1 MIERGLLGFDS
12 VLGKCFGWIKAGL
25 TFCMLALVLLCFAL
39 VLARYS
45 LDVSWI
51 AGQEAVQW
59 LHAICF
65 MLGAAV
71 TLRAGGHVRVDVLH
85 ARLSSRS
92 KAWIEIVGC
101 AVFLLPFATFLMW
114 ISFDYVA
121 ASAQMREASQES
133 GGLPMVY
140 LLKALIP
147 LAAALL
153 IVQAL
158 AELISAWRVLT
169 RSPAQ

>member
-1 MIERGLLGFDS
+1 M
-12 VLGKCFGWIKAGL
+12 LGKCVGWIKAGL
-25 TFCMLALVLLCFAL
+25 TICMLSLVLLCFGL
-39 VLARYS
+39 VVARYS
-45 LDVSWI
+45 VDVSWI

-59 LHAICF
+59 LHAVCF

-92 KAWIEIVGC
+92 KAWIEILGC

-114 ISFDYVA
+114 ISLDYVA

-147 LAAALL
+147 LAAMLL
-153 IVQAL
+153 MVQAL
-158 AELISAWRVLT
+158 AELISACRLLS
-169 RSPAQ
+169 RKAMQALP